1 MKTIIQR
8 LPGFVITCFDQDL
21 PVSEPLNKCFS
32 PARINGLTL
41 KNRLIKASTFEGKSK
56 GGIPGAELLQFH
68 KRFARGGIGM
78 TTIGYCAA
86 ESDGRINE
94 NMIYMHEGIRPQL
107 QNMINTLHN
116 SGTKVSGQLS
126 HCGNFTKNNEFSGK
140 RPLGPSFG
148 INSLGLAYGL
158 PFCGALS
165 IPQIKQRVDV
175 YRQAARYMKSV
186 GFDAI
191 EIHFGHGYGISQ
203 FISPKTNKR
212 KDEYGGSLHNRM
224 RFGLECLAAV
234 REAVGDDFPLLAKIS
249 MSDGVAGGVTYED
262 SIEIARLLEKGGIDA
277 IICSDGTSSMNP
289 MLLFHGPSMAPGL
302 IKHEKNLIMKLGIK
316 MASASGTMF
325 KVYPYQEMYFLEKTK
340 RIREA
345 VQCGVCYLG
354 GVSHSDSIEKI
365 MAEGFDFIQ
374 LGRALIF
381 DPDLPKNA
389 RASINYKNGCTHCN
403 LCATLIEADGGVQCV
418 LKPENFLPS

>member
-1 MKTIIQR
+1 M
-8 LPGFVITCFDQDL
+8 
-21 PVSEPLNKCFS
+21 SELLQKCFS
-32 PARINGLTL
+32 PAQLNGLSL
-41 KNRLIKASTFEGKSK
+41 KNRLIKAATFEGKSK
-56 GGIPGAELLQFH
+56 GGIPGPELLHFH
-68 KRFARGGIGM
+68 NRFAQGGIGM

-94 NMIYMHEGIRPQL
+94 NMIFMHEGIRSQL
-107 QNMINTLHN
+107 ENMIGTLHG

-126 HCGNFTKNNEFSGK
+126 HCGNFSKNKELSSN

-158 PFCGALS
+158 PFAGALT
-165 IPQIKQRVDV
+165 ITQIKQRVDV
-175 YRQAARYMKSV
+175 YRQAAAYMKSV

-234 REAVGDDFPLLAKIS
+234 RDAVGNDFPLLAKIS
-249 MSDGVAGGVTYED
+249 MSDGVKGGVTYED
-262 SIEIARLLEKGGIDA
+262 SIEIAKLLEKGGIDA

-289 MLLFHGPSMAPGL
+289 MLLFHGPSMAEGL
-302 IKHEKNLIMKLGIK
+302 IKHEKNPVMKLGIRL
-316 MASASGTMF
+316 ASASGTMF
-325 KVYPYQEMYFLEKTK
+325 KTYPYQEMYFLEKAK

-345 VQCGVCYLG
+345 VQCGVCYVG
-354 GVSHSDSIEKI
+354 GVCHSESIEKI

-374 LGRALIF
+374 LGRGLIF

-389 RASINYKNGCTHCN
+389 QASINYKNGCTHCN
-403 LCATLIEADGGVQCV
+403 LCATLIEADGGVHCPI
-418 LKPENFLPS
+418 KPENFIMS